1 MKILEIIV
9 HCYAEQIP
17 DFASM
22 LTAQL
27 SSIIRHPP
35 SGEGR
40 VVVWVC
46 TAISDRL
53 THEVVAAMGYRASL
67 LPDNRVR
74 FESFT
79 SDKRFLFRRAIGR
92 NVRARRTH
100 SDVVWFADA
109 DYIMSAGSIDA
120 ILAID
125 FTTLPLPLAYP
136 KQVFIQRS
144 HASGDKAIA
153 TIIPGEDWILDTSA
167 FDVKTEKFAIGGLQ
181 IVSGETARQHG
192 YLDNTKWVRP
202 VDPTLGFQDT
212 KEDKAYRAALGGSCG
227 VEIPGL
233 YRMRHSRSAFET
245 AEKRLAQT
253 AGK

>member
-1 MKILEIIV
+1 MRSLEIIV

-35 SGEGR
+35 STGK

-53 THEVVAAMGYRASL
+53 TQEVVAAMGYKASMAPHL
-67 LPDNRVR
+67 R
-74 FESFT
+74 FESF
-79 SDKRFLFRRAIGR
+79 SSEKNFLFRRAIGR
-92 NVRARRTH
+92 NIRARRTH
-100 SDVVWFADA
+100 ADVVWFADA
-109 DYIMSAGSIDA
+109 DYIVSAGSLDA
-120 ILAID
+120 MLAID
-125 FTTLPLPLAYP
+125 FAALPLPLVYP

-144 HASGDKAIA
+144 HARGDQAIA

-181 IVSGETARQHG
+181 IVSGDTARRYG
-192 YLDNTKWVRP
+192 YLDDTKWVRP
-202 VDPTLGFQDT
+202 VDPALGFQDT

-233 YRMRHSRSAFET
+233 YRLRHSRSAFEP